1 FQKESSALADHLI
14 EQVEQFLG
22 YSLKEDQLLKQN
34 LRSHLSS
41 TYFRLH
47 YGLQISN
54 PLTKNVFS
62 TYTQLFLVLQLI
74 LEDYFEKENF
84 YVP

>member
-1 FQKESSALADHLI
+1 MI
-14 EQVEQFLG
+14 VQVEQFLG

-84 YVP
+84 YVPQDETA